1 MRFLFILLFPVL
13 FSNSVKAQ
21 TATDTIMDFFNM
33 NGSTLVESPNGGF
46 VSGTNGYGDSEKLQ
60 AFFPLRSYSV
70 FGAFVWTGKKVY
82 NSGNSN
88 SRICLKVK
96 NFDTSAVSTYPYFKG
111 IGATIDSAWFSLSD
125 SNPELSFD
133 AGLKYYS
140 FSSPVLVSSY
150 YALGITFD
158 GLAKDS
164 SGNLLDSVAVFSSA
178 IDSVSVPNMSWE
190 KWNGNY
196 KRISDTWGFDIDL
209 ALFPVIDS
217 TLNSVSGITN
227 LDFNIYPNPAIDF
240 IQIQANIPAN
250 STVEVIDV
258 FGKTVLKQTVEF
270 NEIGLTLNVH
280 SILSGY
286 YLMKITGN
294 NKIGIRPFLIKK

>member
-1 MRFLFILLFPVL
+1 MRFLFILLFPFL
-13 FSNSVKAQ
+13 ISNSLKAQ

-33 NGSTLVESPNGGF
+33 NGSTLVPSPNGGF

-70 FGAFVWTGKKVY
+70 LGAFVWTGKKVF
-82 NSGNSN
+82 NSGDSN

-96 NFDTSAVSTYPYFKG
+96 NFDTTTVSTYPYFKG

-125 SNPELSFD
+125 PNPALSFD

-140 FSSPVLVSSY
+140 FSSPVLVNSY
-150 YALGITFD
+150 YALGIAFD

-178 IDSVSVPNMSWE
+178 IGSVSSPKMSWE
-190 KWNGNY
+190 KWDGNY
-196 KRISDTWGFDIDL
+196 KRIADTWGFDIDL

-217 TLNSVSGITN
+217 TLNSVSEIIN
-227 LDFNIYPNPAIDF
+227 LDLNIYPNPAVDF
-240 IQIQANIPAN
+240 IQIQAKISAN
-250 STVEVIDV
+250 STVEIIDM
-258 FGKTVLKQTVEF
+258 FGKAVLKQAVEQDLTH
-270 NEIGLTLNVH
+270 LTLNTQ
-280 SILSGY
+280 SFPSGY
-286 YLMKITGN
+286 YIIKISAN
-294 NKIGIRPFLIKK
+294 NKVGIKPFLIKK